1 METSEMLESMCVCV
15 YLCEKM
21 VFMMKKEI
29 RKMILYEAVLLYWEA
44 ETPFGEAMSMFL
56 LK

>member
-1 METSEMLESMCVCV
+1 MIKKSLTMIETSEMLESMCVCV

-29 RKMILYEAVLLYWEA
+29 CKTILYEAVLLY
-44 ETPFGEAMSMFL
+44 
-56 LK
+56 